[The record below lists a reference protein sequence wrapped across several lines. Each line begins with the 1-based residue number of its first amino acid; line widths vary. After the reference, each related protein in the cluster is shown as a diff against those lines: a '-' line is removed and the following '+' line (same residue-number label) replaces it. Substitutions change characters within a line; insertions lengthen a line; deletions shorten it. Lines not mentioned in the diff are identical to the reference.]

1 MFHVEQEIA
10 TQPADWRH
18 VAALAPDFVD
28 DLPAR
33 GQRVAFTGCGTSWFM
48 SMAAASL
55 YEAAG
60 LGEADAFTSSEF
72 LYGRRY
78 DRVVAITRSGTT
90 TEVIDLLQRLQGT
103 VPTTVITAVPDSPV
117 TKFADHTVLVDFVD
131 EQSVVQTRFATTVLA
146 LLRTHFGEDLAS
158 AASDAEWA
166 LTADVDALA
175 DVEQITFIGTGWT
188 IALAQEAAL
197 KTRESAQFW
206 AEAYP
211 GMDYRHGPISIA
223 QAGRLV
229 WCFGPVPEGLEAQVR
244 STGAT
249 FESHRI
255 DPMAH
260 LVLAQRVAV
269 QIAKNRDLNP
279 DQPRNLTRSI
289 ILD

>member
-1 MFHVEQEIA
+1 MFHVDQEIA
-10 TQPADWRH
+10 TQPTDWRH
-18 VAALAPDFVD
+18 IASLVPTFADALPE
-28 DLPAR
+28 R
-33 GQRVAFTGCGTSWFM
+33 GQRVAFSGCGTSWFM

-72 LYGRRY
+72 LYDRRY

-103 VPTTVITAVPDSPV
+103 VPTTVITAVADSPV
-117 TKFADHTVLVDFVD
+117 TKFADRTILVDFVD
-131 EQSVVQTRFATTVLA
+131 EESVVQTRFATTVLA
-146 LLRTHFGEDLAS
+146 LLRTHFGEDLSS
-158 AASDAEWA
+158 AADDAEWA
-166 LTADVDALA
+166 LAADIDALA
-175 DVEQITFIGTGWT
+175 DTEQITFIGTGWT

-197 KTRESAQFW
+197 KTREAAQFW

-211 GMDYRHGPISIA
+211 AMDYRHGPVSIA
-223 QAGRLV
+223 QPGRLV
-229 WCFGPVPEGLEAQVR
+229 WCFGPVPEGLDAQVR
-244 STGAT
+244 NTGAT
-249 FESHRI
+249 FESNRI

-269 QIAKNRDLNP
+269 QIAKNRGLNP

-289 ILD
+289 ILS